1 MAGPGK
7 GGGVHIPWYATGF
20 RHDAFA
26 EALAAFAPVVMRYGA
41 TEYQVFRSRDDRY
54 KFLQTATFESKL
66 EWERFWEGEEAIAF
80 RVNHQ
85 GWYQVPVLYVW
96 NDRIAQG
103 GYPEVTAAPAAPATS
118 DSPTVA

>member
-1 MAGPGK
+1 MAPSK
-7 GGGVHIPWYATGF
+7 GGVVHIPWYATGF
-20 RHDAFA
+20 RGDAFA

-41 TEYQVFRSRDDRY
+41 TDYQVFRSRDDRY

-66 EWERFWEGEEAIAF
+66 DWERFWEGEEAITF

-96 NDRIAQG
+96 QDLIAHG
-103 GYPEVTAAPAAPATS
+103 GYPTETAAPTEPAASA
-118 DSPTVA
+118 SPTVA

>member
-1 MAGPGK
+1 MASESLAIGCGPF
-7 GGGVHIPWYATGF
+7 WNC
-20 RHDAFA
+20 
-26 EALAAFAPVVMRYGA
+26 
-41 TEYQVFRSRDDRY
+41 RSRDDRY

-66 EWERFWEGEEAIAF
+66 DWERFWEGEEAIAF

-103 GYPEVTAAPAAPATS
+103 GYPDVTAAPTAPALS
-118 DSPTVA
+118 ESPTVA

>member
-1 MAGPGK
+1 MAGSGK
-7 GGGVHIPWYATGF
+7 GGVVHIPWYATGF
-20 RHDAFA
+20 RGDAFA

-41 TEYQVFRSRDDRY
+41 LDYQVFRSRDDRY
-54 KFLQTATFESKL
+54 KFLHTATFESKL
-66 EWERFWEGEEAIAF
+66 DWERFWEGEEAIAF

-96 NDRIAQG
+96 QDLIAHG
-103 GYPEVTAAPAAPATS
+103 GYPVETAAPTAPAVS

>member
-1 MAGPGK
+1 MAGPSK
-7 GGGVHIPWYATGF
+7 GGVVHIPWYATGF

-66 EWERFWEGEEAIAF
+66 DWERFWEGEEAITF

-85 GWYQVPVLYVW
+85 GWYQVPLLYVW

-103 GYPEVTAAPAAPATS
+103 GYPEVTAAPLAPATS

>member
-1 MAGPGK
+1 MAGPSK
-7 GGGVHIPWYATGF
+7 GGVVHIPWYATGF

-26 EALAAFAPVVMRYGA
+26 EALAAFAPIVMRYGA
-41 TEYQVFRSRDDRY
+41 TDYEVFRSRDDRY
-54 KFLQTATFESKL
+54 KLLQVATWESKL
-66 EWERFWEGEEAIAF
+66 DWERFWEGEDAIAF

-96 NDRIAQG
+96 QDRIAHG
-103 GYPEVTAAPAAPATS
+103 GYPDVTAAPAAAAAS